1 MEDQHRCD
9 VCDCEIPAGTGYVV
23 RIEVYADPE
32 MPPMS
37 SAEIAQTDFQTALAE
52 LMDQMKEMSADDL
65 QDAVH
70 RRFEY
75 HLCPQCQRRY
85 LANPLGLPRQVHV
98 GRN

>member
-1 MEDQHRCD
+1 M
-9 VCDCEIPAGTGYVV
+9 

-37 SAEIAQTDFQTALAE
+37 GAEIAQTDFNTALAE
-52 LMDQMKEMSADDL
+52 LMEQMKDMSADEVE
-65 QDAVH
+65 DAVH

-85 LANPLGLPRQVHV
+85 LANPLGLSRQAHV